1 LRADLPDYRP
11 SLVEQFFAAHGFA
24 MRRVDTLWRFENR
37 DVLGIEF
44 SAEVAHRAFATT
56 PGTSVEVA
64 YRVHWRRK
72 TLTSRR

>member
-1 LRADLPDYRP
+1 
-11 SLVEQFFAAHGFA
+11 